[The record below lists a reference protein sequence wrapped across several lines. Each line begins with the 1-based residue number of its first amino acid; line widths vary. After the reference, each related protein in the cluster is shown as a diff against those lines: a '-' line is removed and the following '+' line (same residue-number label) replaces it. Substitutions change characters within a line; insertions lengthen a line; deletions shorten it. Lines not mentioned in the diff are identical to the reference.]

1 MEDGRL
7 KMDNLFQRG
16 FGSLIFIGFLVL
28 KIVREIEIKIEI
40 EVEIESDS
48 YSEIVNENESKNLVD
63 VFGWRVLS

>member
-1 MEDGRL
+1 
-7 KMDNLFQRG
+7 
-16 FGSLIFIGFLVL
+16 LIFIGFLVL

-40 EVEIESDS
+40 EVEIESES